1 MTVTRS
7 PPPLFTGVYGILAR
21 NLVAKSGDNANS
33 IILLDERGCPDDPA
47 IFPSLQPLPGSK
59 SLQGKFEAFKFSEDQ
74 VVRFQVNVQF
84 CLEEC
89 KPVSVLLLLLSL
101 FGLRVGFIGRRE

>member
-1 MTVTRS
+1 MVEYPFFLYQS
-7 PPPLFTGVYGILAR
+7 QVSFSIDFSSGVYGILAR
-21 NLVAKSGDNANS
+21 NLVARSGDNSDS
-33 IILLDERGCPDDPA
+33 IVLLDDRGCPADPA
-47 IFPSLQPLPGSK
+47 IFPSLQPIPNSR

-89 KPVSVLLLLLSL
+89 RPVSGMQ
-101 FGLRVGFIGRRE
+101 FC